1 MCLAVP
7 MRIEAI
13 TGTHGVVAYSG
24 GQYDVRLDLVEDVKV
39 GDYVM
44 VHTGIAIAKID
55 EAEAEETLNLLR
67 QMNEVPN

>member
-7 MRIEAI
+7 MRLESVTANR
-13 TGTHGVVAYSG
+13 GVVVYSG
-24 GQYDVRLDLVEDVKV
+24 GQYDVRLDLVEDVEV

-55 EAEAEETLNLLR
+55 EAEAQETLRLLR
-67 QMNEVPN
+67 QMNEVPK